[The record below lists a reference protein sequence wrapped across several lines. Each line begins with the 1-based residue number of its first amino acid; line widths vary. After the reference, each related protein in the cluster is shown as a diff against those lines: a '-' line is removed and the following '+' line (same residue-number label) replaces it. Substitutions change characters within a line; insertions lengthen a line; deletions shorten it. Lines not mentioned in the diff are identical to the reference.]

1 MLYSCTHMETV
12 GIKDNWHNTKQD
24 NDEKDSIV
32 LLQHATCVNVL
43 RFASSQHVVGL
54 LLCCSLD
61 GDKRAVSRRH
71 FALCS
76 ACGSAN
82 CARLWTVDWRY
93 HAMCLI
99 ISYPGSHQ
107 YCFCRTTKRLLGPVW
122 LLTNSY
128 KLLLDIN
135 I

>member
-12 GIKDNWHNTKQD
+12 GIKGNWHNTKQD
-24 NDEKDSIV
+24 NDENDSIV

-61 GDKRAVSRRH
+61 DDKRAVSRRY

-76 ACGSAN
+76 VN
-82 CARLWTVDWRY
+82 CVRLWIVNWRY
-93 HAMCLI
+93 HAMCLSAC
-99 ISYPGSHQ
+99 SY
-107 YCFCRTTKRLLGPVW
+107 LI
-122 LLTNSY
+122 
-128 KLLLDIN
+128 LDHTSTVFVEL
-135 I
+135 